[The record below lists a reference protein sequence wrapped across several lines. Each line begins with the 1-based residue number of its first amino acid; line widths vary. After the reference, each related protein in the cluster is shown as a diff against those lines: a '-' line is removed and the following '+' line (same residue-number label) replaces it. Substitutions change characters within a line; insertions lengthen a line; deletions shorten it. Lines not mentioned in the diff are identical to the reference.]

1 MKRFCYIP
9 CDTTALLTVL
19 ILATVKESSCIPD
32 PHQRE
37 LLLQEE
43 VSRQIGGRVVLSAA
57 ERRLDSLLCKLKEQ
71 EIKAP
76 HFPPAMHFFK
86 AKPYIQKSPVFKLLQ
101 KMPKGILVIL

>member
-1 MKRFCYIP
+1 MM
-9 CDTTALLTVL
+9 LVL
-19 ILATVKESSCIPD
+19 ASVKESKCLPD

-43 VSRQIGGRVVLSAA
+43 ASRRIGGRVALSAA
-57 ERRLDSLLCKLKEQ
+57 ELRLDSLLHKLKEQ
-71 EIKAP
+71 EMRAS

-101 KMPKGILVIL
+101 KMPKGTFTPL